1 MTHPPF
7 LIIDYDQPARLHK
20 KRSDLGGVRLSR
32 FSLAAAACVFLGL
45 QCAASHAHDLQ
56 TRAHATDE
64 ANPSLI
70 FDSRVGRSGF
80 TTGRWDIDAT
90 DESDTQVLLPSG
102 VPGFPPGTRLEHH
115 QAQSAVTAEE
125 LNWGAENFGLLEI
138 PKFDSLGG
146 TRQLLQVRFSYLIRY
161 NIIAQWQASTY
172 DAHTYAHAWLE
183 VGHEFPP
190 FTTEFLGIPPEEG
203 IRYGIGSLRP
213 PFHPALTFPTY
224 AQSAVG
230 YQYND
235 DDEMWV
241 PDFNHAAVVDDL
253 DDAAALIG
261 KGVAQFPTRWF
272 SYEPDISDW
281 VPPGA
286 PPFPPD
292 TVYAPELLSVEF
304 VDALDELVV
313 YYVYAV
319 GDPIFDDG
327 FEEPSLR

>member
-1 MTHPPF
+1 MSHPPF
-7 LIIDYDQPARLHK
+7 LIFDPDPPARMHE
-20 KRSDLGGVRLSR
+20 KRPDCGVVRRSR
-32 FSLAAAACVFLGL
+32 YSVVAAACIFLGL
-45 QCAASHAHDLQ
+45 QCAASHAQALR
-56 TRAHATDE
+56 TRVHATDD

-70 FDSRVGRSGF
+70 FDSHVGRSGF
-80 TTGRWDIDAT
+80 TTGPWDIDAT
-90 DESDTQVLLPSG
+90 GAGDAQVLPSG
-102 VPGFPPGTRLEHH
+102 VPGFPPGTRLEQY

-125 LNWGAENFGLLEI
+125 LNWGAESSGVLEI

-183 VGHEFPP
+183 VGHELPP

-203 IRYGIGSLRP
+203 TRYGVGALRP
-213 PFHPALTFPTY
+213 PFHPALTVPTY

-253 DDAAALIG
+253 NDAAALIG
-261 KGVAQFPTRWF
+261 TGIAQFPTRWF

-281 VPPGA
+281 VPPGV
-286 PPFPPD
+286 PPFPAG

-304 VDALDELVV
+304 VDAFDELVV
-313 YYVYAV
+313 YYIYAV
-319 GDPIFDDG
+319 GDPIFDDS
-327 FEEPSLR
+327 FESP